1 MKIKQLEKRLLA
13 ELKEQFAGADGF
25 VRLDTI
31 TIDLEFE
38 KTYIV
43 IKGAYGA
50 HNADG
55 NVAYQR
61 EFEIEYPDG
70 KNADYIAGV
79 FATMLMHE
87 ED

>member
-13 ELKEQFAGADGF
+13 EVKEQFAGADGF
-25 VRLDTI
+25 VRLDAV
-31 TIDLEFE
+31 TIDFGFE
-38 KTYIV
+38 KPYIT

-50 HNADG
+50 DG
-55 NVAYQR
+55 AAVWQR
-61 EFEIEYPDG
+61 EFEITYPDG

-87 ED
+87 D